1 MSIIMRNHWIPT
13 LFVFSALI
21 TPSQAFDTP
30 PLKVCIVSGSFEYNS
45 DESLKPFSEFLER
58 ECNTKVTFLSAN
70 GEWENLPGLEAL
82 ETCDVAL
89 FYTRRLRITGE
100 QLELV
105 KRYCLSG
112 KPIVALR
119 TASHGFQN
127 FLEFDKEVLGGN
139 YANHF
144 SGNVTQC
151 VSVVP
156 EAKDHPVLQ
165 GITDFQSFS
174 SLYRTSPLAPDC
186 TVLMMGSVPNEKPE
200 PCVWARTY
208 KGGKVV
214 YIGVGKVEDFE
225 NDTFK
230 RLLVNS
236 LFWTAN
242 REVERQPLPPVSMKQ
257 FREERPPFSLLPF
270 FLPLRG
276 RIEKENGWEEI
287 HQTIP
292 LLPSGTALLICDLWD
307 KHWCDGATERVKQIA
322 EKLAPVVNL
331 ARKKGILIIHAPSD
345 TLAFYADHPQLR
357 RVALAPPVDPPA
369 ERVVEEPPLPIDGS
383 DGGCDTDNPVQ
394 YPAWTRQIA
403 TIEIGSEDII
413 SQDGRAIYNYLKAL
427 GITNILYTGV
437 HTNMCVLGR
446 SFGMRQMS
454 KWGMNC
460 FLIRDLTDAMYDPKD
475 PPHVSHEEGTEL
487 VVQHIEKYWGWTTTT
502 EELMKALEP

>member
-1 MSIIMRNHWIPT
+1 MKEYLILTTILLSILATTSH
-13 LFVFSALI
+13 
-21 TPSQAFDTP
+21 AFDKP

-45 DESLKPFSEFLER
+45 DESLRPFSEFLER
-58 ECNTKVTFLSAN
+58 ECNAKVTFLSAN
-70 GEWENLPGLEAL
+70 GDWENFPGLEAL

-100 QLELV
+100 QLEQV

-144 SGNVTQC
+144 SGNVTQR

-165 GITDFQSFS
+165 GIMEFQSLS

-186 TVLMMGSVPNEKPE
+186 TVLMTGSVPNEKPE

-208 KGGKVV
+208 KGGRVV

-242 REVERQPLPPVSMKQ
+242 REVERQPLPPVSM
-257 FREERPPFSLLPF
+257 ERVKVDGTFG
-270 FLPLRG
+270 LPLRR
-276 RIEKENGWEEI
+276 RIQQGEGWEET
-287 HQTIP
+287 HRQVN
-292 LLPSGTALLICDLWD
+292 LPFSGTALLICDLWD

-322 EKLAPVVNL
+322 QKLSPVVNL
-331 ARKKGILIIHAPSD
+331 ARKRGILIVHAPSE

-369 ERVVEEPPLPIDGS
+369 ERVVEEPPLPIDDS
-383 DGGCDTDNPVQ
+383 DGGCDTENPVQ
-394 YPAWTRQIA
+394 YRAWTRQIA
-403 TIEIGSEDII
+403 TIEIGPEDII

-454 KWGMNC
+454 RWGMNC
-460 FLIRDLTDAMYDPKD
+460 LLIRDLTDAMYDPKD

-487 VVQHIEKYWGWTTTT
+487 VVQHIEKYWGWTTTF
-502 EELMKALEP
+502 EELMKALEPQ